1 MGNANVDDF
10 DGAGNGRMILKLA
23 ALTGAFIW
31 AVATIVAAAAGLAL
45 VPVFALYAGALAVR
59 RCMEQAFK

>member
-1 MGNANVDDF
+1 
-10 DGAGNGRMILKLA
+10 MILKLA